1 MESHH
6 DTITT
11 IGRSLRY
18 RRWFKKLSISDLAKA
33 SGVCQ
38 RSIIYY
44 EQGLSKPTLTNLL
57 KLCRALE
64 LKLTLTPN
72 EDIDRL
78 EY

>member
-6 DTITT
+6 DSLKTL
-11 IGRSLRY
+11 GRSLRY
-18 RRWFKKLSISDLAKA
+18 RRWFKKLSIADLSKT

-44 EQGLSKPTLTNLL
+44 EQGLAKPTLTNLL
-57 KLCRALE
+57 KLCGALE

-72 EDIDRL
+72 EDVDRL